1 MTGPAAPLAGRREW
15 IWWAGPREVTAV
27 EREYLRSMAQ
37 TTSRAL
43 ERARL
48 REAERREHARIE
60 ALAGR
65 AHRVGPGRVGQ
76 HGESWRRELTGEA
89 ENPLERPSYPFDAEP
104 AAETGRALFGLPPI
118 WLRVNCPCAD
128 CRDPRNGERLVTI
141 TDLPRD
147 VSVTAARRSGGRVEI
162 VFGPDGH
169 RAAFDVGWLS
179 QFATGDD
186 AGGGGPRSGGA
197 GPSMDALGGKDD
209 RTEDAKRLW
218 SADEIAPA
226 FPQGSWPLFGAEPA
240 HQQACLA
247 AVLRDGFVVLRDVP
261 REPGAVLTVAQSIG
275 FVRETERGPFLDI
288 QVGALPPG
296 QATTDRPLAPRTAQ
310 SFRDPLPTLEL
321 LHCLDDAVAGGE
333 SILVDGFHAAASL
346 RAQDPAAFAVLASSE
361 VTFAYADA
369 RAELR
374 ATRPVI
380 GVDPRGRIREIRL
393 NSSRMQPLRLPP
405 DEVVVFYAAYRAF
418 TEMIGRPG
426 QMLTFR
432 LRPGDCLIFD
442 NTRILNG
449 RTGFAGGDK
458 RHMQV
463 CWTDLDG
470 LASTLA
476 LMRRPRHNG
485 RLRS

>member
-1 MTGPAAPLAGRREW
+1 
-15 IWWAGPREVTAV
+15 
-27 EREYLRSMAQ
+27 
-37 TTSRAL
+37 
-43 ERARL
+43 
-48 REAERREHARIE
+48 
-60 ALAGR
+60 
-65 AHRVGPGRVGQ
+65 
-76 HGESWRRELTGEA
+76 LTGED
-89 ENPLERPSYPFDAEP
+89 EDPLERPSYPVNAEPP
-104 AAETGRALFGLPPI
+104 AAETDRALFGLPPI
-118 WLRVNCPCAD
+118 WLRVNCPCAN

-141 TDLPRD
+141 TDLPRE
-147 VSVTAARRSGGRVEI
+147 VSVTTARRSGDRVEI

-186 AGGGGPRSGGA
+186 DAGGGGRRSGGA
-197 GPSMDALGGKDD
+197 GPSMDALDGDDD

-226 FPQGSWPLFGAEPA
+226 FPQGSWPLFRAEEA

-275 FVRETERGPFLDI
+275 FIRETERGPFLDV
-288 QVGALPPG
+288 QVGALPPSQG
-296 QATTDRPLAPRTAQ
+296 FTGRPLTPRTTQ
-310 SFRDPLPTLEL
+310 PFRDPLPTLEL
-321 LHCLDDAVAGGE
+321 LHCLDDAAVGGE

-393 NSSRMQPLRLPP
+393 SDTYMQPLRLPP
-405 DEVVVFYAAYRAF
+405 DEIVAFYAAYRAF
-418 TEMIGRPG
+418 AEMIGWPD
-426 QMLTFR
+426 QMLTFP

-449 RTGFAGGDK
+449 RTRFAEDGT
-458 RHMQV
+458 RHLQV

-476 LMRRPRHNG
+476 LMRRPRRNG
-485 RLRS
+485 KLRS